1 MSGVGQLRPDL
12 SRSSANTGTGIC
24 DLNAGAYACAVCDE
38 LVQFKEVAINDNK
51 ERPTWFTRRE
61 ISPFTL
67 SDEAVEDILGRAMHA
82 VVSWVTKDNQP
93 VSSVMTY
100 VLIDGLITVTATTNR
115 AKYHAWRR
123 NPAACFCI
131 WDPETIGR
139 QITLRGHVEII
150 KSDDLLR
157 RFTEAFLAKR
167 NAGAPPS
174 EEQLAAEIAKFDAP
188 DRHMMQLHVEK
199 VLTHDL
205 HRLFEVETK
214 GLDVWS

>member
-1 MSGVGQLRPDL
+1 MAVMGEVDISE
-12 SRSSANTGTGIC
+12 SSQGN
-24 DLNAGAYACAVCDE
+24 
-38 LVQFKEVAINDNK
+38 
-51 ERPTWFTRRE
+51 ERPAWFTRRE

-67 SDEAVEDILGRAMHA
+67 SDEAVDDILNRAMHA

-93 VSSVMTY
+93 VSCVMTY
-100 VLIDGLITVTATTNR
+100 VLVDGVITVTATTNR

-139 QITLRGHVEII
+139 QVTLRGHVEII
-150 KSDDLLR
+150 KSDELLR

-167 NAGAPPS
+167 NAGQPPS
-174 EEQLAAEIAKFDAP
+174 EEQLAAELAKFDAP
-188 DRHMMQLHVEK
+188 DRHMMQLHVDK

-205 HRLFEVETK
+205 HRLFEVETQ

>member
-1 MSGVGQLRPDL
+1 M
-12 SRSSANTGTGIC
+12 NH
-24 DLNAGAYACAVCDE
+24 NE
-38 LVQFKEVAINDNK
+38 
-51 ERPTWFTRRE
+51 ERPLWFTRRE

-67 SDEAVEDILGRAMHA
+67 SDDAVEDILNRAMHA
-82 VVSWVTKDNQP
+82 VVSWVTRDSKP
-93 VSSVMTY
+93 VSSVMSY

-123 NPAACFCI
+123 NPSTCFCI

-139 QITLRGHVEII
+139 QVSLRGHVEII

-167 NAGAPPS
+167 NAGKPPS
-174 EEQLAAEIAKFDAP
+174 EERLEAEFKKFDAP
-188 DRHMMQLHVEK
+188 DRHMMQLHVDK

-205 HRLFEVETK
+205 HRLLEVETK

>member
-1 MSGVGQLRPDL
+1 
-12 SRSSANTGTGIC
+12 
-24 DLNAGAYACAVCDE
+24 
-38 LVQFKEVAINDNK
+38 
-51 ERPTWFTRRE
+51 
-61 ISPFTL
+61 
-67 SDEAVEDILGRAMHA
+67 MHT

-139 QITLRGHVEII
+139 QVTLRGRVEII

-157 RFTEAFLAKR
+157 RFTEAFLVKR
-167 NAGAPPS
+167 NNGEAPS
-174 EEQLAAEIAKFDAP
+174 EDQLAAELAKFAAP
-188 DRHMMQLHVEK
+188 DRHMMQLQVEK
-199 VLTHDL
+199 VLSHDL

>member
-1 MSGVGQLRPDL
+1 M
-12 SRSSANTGTGIC
+12 T
-24 DLNAGAYACAVCDE
+24 
-38 LVQFKEVAINDNK
+38 DNK
-51 ERPTWFTRRE
+51 ERPAWFTRRE

-82 VVSWVTKDNQP
+82 VASWVTRDNKP

-100 VLIDGLITVTATTNR
+100 MLIDGLITVTATTNR

-131 WDPETIGR
+131 WDPDSIGR
-139 QITLRGHVEII
+139 QVTLRGLVEII

-157 RFTEAFLAKR
+157 RFPEAFLFKR
-167 NAGAPPS
+167 NAGEAPS
-174 EEQLAAEIAKFDAP
+174 EEQLAAELAKFDAP
-188 DRHMMQLHVEK
+188 DRHMMQLHADK

-205 HRLFEVETK
+205 HRLFEVETQ